1 MRHVSCERLGPPVAK
16 VFFAGMA
23 TVAVSALAATT
34 FVPSVQ
40 TVSMDVAQM
49 AAVDESNTTIG
60 IADSD
65 LYFESPAQIDAALDQ
80 MQAMGVNTVRIGI
93 PWAGINPVPG
103 YYDWSQSDYLINAA
117 DARGMGV
124 LAVITTTPGYAQN
137 GSGIY
142 SEPTSAKAFG
152 EFAGL
157 AAERYAGKVGAYE
170 IWNEPNAAAFY
181 GPVPDPAGYTE
192 LLKAAYPTI
201 KAADPSA
208 TVVGG
213 VIGSTVTYENL
224 TVNPVTFV
232 DQMYESGA
240 QGYFD
245 ALSFHPYQYTMPFST
260 GGYHPDSPLNQL
272 ADIRDLMVA
281 NGDADKLVWASEY
294 GQPTSVSSEAEQA
307 DYLQDMLTTWR
318 TLDYTGPAF
327 VYTLEDDQTGSSD
340 AEATFGLI
348 RSDGTW
354 KPAAYTVQDLA
365 TSPATAPETARVAFA
380 SIAEPITPTV
390 STPPPTD
397 PVLVAPTAESM
408 LAEPDAPSSTP
419 TNVVDRLRSADL
431 DEVSETVAPTTAPK
445 PAEAATSARADRQ
458 EARPDRSTVRKDRSD
473 RHTTRMPRRERDRM
487 SHK

>member
-1 MRHVSCERLGPPVAK
+1 MRQVSNERISPPLVK
-16 VFFAGMA
+16 IFFAGVA
-23 TVAVSALAATT
+23 TAAVSAVAATT

-40 TVSMDVAQM
+40 TVSMDVAAM
-49 AAVDESNTTIG
+49 AAVDETNTTIG

-142 SEPTSAKAFG
+142 SAPTSPEAFG
-152 EFAGL
+152 QFAGM
-157 AAERYAGKVGAYE
+157 AAQRYAGKVGAYE
-170 IWNEPNAAAFY
+170 IWNEPNAAPFY
-181 GPVPDPAGYTE
+181 GPAPDPAGYTE

-201 KAADPSA
+201 KAADPDA

-213 VIGSTVTYENL
+213 VVGSTVTYQNL
-224 TVNPVTFV
+224 TLNPVTFV

-245 ALSFHPYQYTMPFST
+245 ALSFHPYQYAMPFST
-260 GGYHPDSPLNQL
+260 GGYHPDSPINQL

-281 NGDADKLVWASEY
+281 NGDTDKLVWASEY
-294 GQPTSVSSEAEQA
+294 GQPTSVSSDAEQA
-307 DYLQDMLTTWR
+307 AYLQDMLTTWR

-340 AEATFGLI
+340 PEATFGLI

-354 KPAAYTVQDLA
+354 KPAAYIVQDLA
-365 TSPATAPETARVAFA
+365 
-380 SIAEPITPTV
+380 PTV
-390 STPPPTD
+390 STPPLAD
-397 PVLVAPTAESM
+397 PVLVAPTTT
-408 LAEPDAPSSTP
+408 SSTP
-419 TNVVDRLRSADL
+419 TDVVDQLRSVDL
-431 DEVSETVAPTTAPK
+431 NEVSEPAGTA
-445 PAEAATSARADRQ
+445 AEAATPAETPAKTTTSGGATTSAGQDTPAKSTQPARQDRTDRTSANREKPRRDRQ
-458 EARPDRSTVRKDRSD
+458 R
-473 RHTTRMPRRERDRM
+473 
-487 SHK
+487 